1 MAAIDKRSNGRWRV
15 RIRNRRAPALSKTF
29 TRKLDAE
36 RWARDTEILIEQGNF
51 TQSYVHLK
59 TLRDILEKYRND
71 ITSKKRGRDAEDYRI
86 KKMMKHS
93 ICLKEITV
101 ISPTHFAYYRDERLK
116 QVSPTTVRKECTL
129 VSHALNVA
137 KNEWGCL
144 IGNNPLSMIKLPTNN
159 PSRTRRLLKGEYQT
173 LKKACKQNPNP
184 WFYPLFILA
193 IETGMRRSELL
204 NIKWQ
209 NININ
214 NSLCKVLYTKNGEE
228 RIIPLS
234 TKAIEV
240 LKQLPR
246 AIKGKVF
253 PLNKTTVRSLW
264 ERTCKETNIK
274 GLRFHDL
281 RHEATS
287 RLFEKGLSIM
297 EVASIT
303 GHKDIRMLRIYT
315 HLQTNNLVKK
325 LDRESIEY
333 I

>member
-1 MAAIDKRSNGRWRV
+1 MC
-15 RIRNRRAPALSKTF
+15 IR
-29 TRKLDAE
+29 D
-36 RWARDTEILIEQGNF
+36 
-51 TQSYVHLK
+51 
-59 TLRDILEKYRND
+59 RDILEKYIKE
-71 ITSKKRGRDAEDYRI
+71 ITSKKRGREQEEYRI
-86 KKMMKHS
+86 KQMMRHNIS
-93 ICLKEITV
+93 LKEILV
-101 ISPTHFAYYRDERLK
+101 LSPTHFAYYRDERLK
-116 QVSPTTVRKECTL
+116 QVSSTTVRKECAL
-129 VSHALNVA
+129 FSHALNIA

-159 PSRTRRLLKGEYQT
+159 PSRTRRLLQGEYEA
-173 LKKACKQNPNP
+173 LKHACKQNPNP

-204 NIKWQ
+204 NIEWQ

-214 NSLCKVLYTKNGEE
+214 NSLCRVLYTKNGEE

-234 TKAIEV
+234 TKAIDV

-264 ERTCKETNIK
+264 ERTCKKTNIK

-281 RHEATS
+281 RHEVAS

-303 GHKDIRMLRIYT
+303 GHKDIRMLRTYT

-325 LDRESIEY
+325 LDTESIEY